1 MKQHIAVLFF
11 SLLSLLANAQQTS
24 YFISFG
30 SKDTADLNTNT
41 TFSTLNPLQFIS
53 QKAIDRRLKFNL
65 PVITVQD
72 LPINEAYITEVLN
85 KGFQLQHTLKWFNG
99 IIVSSTTNNI
109 DSINKLPFIK
119 SIQLI
124 ASEQI
129 AEKEKE
135 IDLTERINLLAQKFD
150 KNELIDSSSI
160 NGFSN
165 FQLALNN
172 IDQLHKKQL
181 KGAGKYVAVFDA
193 GFKNM
198 QRSPYFNQQNIIATY
213 NLVNSDES
221 VFASNQEEHGLSV
234 AGCIAA
240 NAPYRYMGAAPEA
253 KLVLFE
259 TEVEDSELPIEEYY
273 WAKAAEL
280 ADSLGVDIINSSL
293 GYTVFDDEKLGHKY
307 KEFSGNK
314 TLIAQAANIAVS
326 KGILVVVSAGNEGD
340 KIWEKVSTPADAD
353 SVITVAACDAQK
365 TVTTFSSVGFSK
377 GKNQKPEVTALGEK
391 VQLVNAMG
399 KVSKGNGT
407 SYSTPIITGLSACLM
422 EAYPN
427 KNPHAIKQAFILSA
441 DQYYDH
447 NKYLGY
453 GIVDALLAYE
463 ILADYTR
470 DTLLDFRPLA
480 DSNYHAVV
488 FSSSAQKVEIEIE
501 IQSGDEKII
510 SRQKEKIQEG
520 INRFAVIKTKKLQQ
534 GVYILKIKT
543 NAGVFL
549 IKRFE
554 KL

>member
-1 MKQHIAVLFF
+1 MKKHIVFLLF
-11 SLLSLLANAQQTS
+11 SLLSLLASAQKTS
-24 YFISFG
+24 YFISF
-30 SKDTADLNTNT
+30 SNKDTADLNSNT

-53 QKAIDRRLKFNL
+53 QRAIDRRLKFNL
-65 PVITVQD
+65 PIINEQD
-72 LPINEAYITEVLN
+72 LPVNEAYIAQILS

-99 IIVSSTTNNI
+99 IIVTTITNNI
-109 DSINKLPFIK
+109 DSINKLPFVK

-129 AEKEKE
+129 DEKGKD
-135 IDLTERINLLAQKFD
+135 IGLTERINLLEQKFD
-150 KNELIDSSSI
+150 KNELIDSTSI

-165 FQLALNN
+165 FQLTLNN
-172 IDQLHKKQL
+172 IDQLHKKQWN
-181 KGAGKYVAVFDA
+181 GAGKYVAVFDA
-193 GFKNM
+193 GFKNL
-198 QRSPYFNQQNIIATY
+198 QRSPYFNQQNIVATY
-213 NLVNSDES
+213 NIVNSEES
-221 VFASNQEEHGLSV
+221 VFATNQEEHGLSV

-253 KLVLFE
+253 KLALFE

-307 KEFSGNK
+307 KEFSGNR
-314 TLIAQAANIAVS
+314 TPIAQAANIAVS

-365 TVTTFSSVGFSK
+365 NVATFSSVGFRK

-391 VQLVNAMG
+391 VQLVNALG

-407 SYSTPIITGLSACLM
+407 SYATPIIAGASACLM
-422 EAYPN
+422 QAYPN
-427 KNPHAIKQAFILSA
+427 KTPYAVKQALILSA

-447 NKYLGY
+447 DKYVGY

-463 ILADYTR
+463 ILASYTR
-470 DTLLDFRPLA
+470 DTLIDFRPLA
-480 DSNYHAVV
+480 DSNYHAVL
-488 FSSSAQKVEIEIE
+488 FSNSAQKVEIEIE
-501 IQSGDEKII
+501 IQSGDERII
-510 SRQKEKIQEG
+510 NRQKEKIKAG

-534 GVYILKIKT
+534 GIYILKIKT
-543 NAGVFL
+543 NAGVVL

>member
-1 MKQHIAVLFF
+1 MKQHLAVLLF
-11 SLLSLLANAQQTS
+11 SLSCLWANAQKTS
-24 YFISFG
+24 YFVSFG
-30 SKDTADLNTNT
+30 DKDTASLESQA

-53 QKAIDRRLKFNL
+53 QKAIDRRQKFNL
-65 PVITVQD
+65 PIITVHD
-72 LPINEAYITEVLN
+72 LPLNEVYISQVLS

-99 IIVSSTTNNI
+99 IIVSTITNNI
-109 DSINKLPFIK
+109 DSINKLPFVK
-119 SIQLI
+119 SITLI
-124 ASEQI
+124 ANEQI
-129 AEKEKE
+129 DGKEKE
-135 IDLTERINLLAQKFD
+135 IGLTERINQLEQKFD
-150 KNELIDSSSI
+150 KNELVDSTSI

-181 KGAGKYVAVFDA
+181 KGSDKYIAVFDA

-213 NLVNSDES
+213 NIVNSDES
-221 VFASNQEEHGLSV
+221 VFAGNQEEHGLSV
-234 AGCIAA
+234 AGCIAG

-253 KLVLFE
+253 RLALFE

-365 TVTTFSSVGFSK
+365 NVTTFSSVGFSK

-391 VQLVNAMG
+391 VQLINAQG

-407 SYSTPIITGLSACLM
+407 SYATPIIAGAAACLM
-422 EAYPN
+422 QAYPD
-427 KNPHAIKQAFILSA
+427 KNPYAVKQALILSA

-447 NKYLGY
+447 DKYVGY
-453 GIVDALLAYE
+453 GIADALLAHQL
-463 ILADYTR
+463 LADYTR
-470 DTLLDFRPLA
+470 DTLIDFRPLA
-480 DSNYHAVV
+480 DSNYHAVL
-488 FSSSAQKVEIEIE
+488 FSNSAQKVEIEIE
-501 IQSGDEKII
+501 IQSGDEKVV
-510 SRQKEKIQEG
+510 SRQKEKIQAG
-520 INRFAVIKTKKLQQ
+520 MNRFAVIKTKKLQQ

-543 NAGVFL
+543 NAGVLL

-554 KL
+554 RM